1 MIEIRKAYPTD
12 AYVLVQIRDEAWKR
26 DYYDILTSDIIHNKN
41 KNVEENIRHLQDQIR
56 ENNRILVALD
66 GDKIVGFVFYA
77 KVQGDY
83 YENAEIREIYV
94 LPDYQRKGIGK
105 KLFDGAVRELKKLKY
120 TSFIVS
126 CPIHNKNID
135 FFTHLGGV
143 NKGNKTEKMYGHSF
157 TCEVI
162 YFDIVVDNESNQ
174 VTSNEWNQLY
184 IKAQEYLTRLN
195 SFNKEVA
202 VLLSDSGN
210 YYFGIGIGDKV
221 CPIEGALSSM
231 YLSDDRKISKIL
243 IMDQKSN
250 LVLPCG
256 KCRDLLIRLG
266 EDNVSILFDYGSLK
280 TMTMR
285 ELNPY
290 YKDSEKNKIF

>member
-26 DYYDILTSDIIHNKN
+26 EYYDILTSDIIHNKDR
-41 KNVEENIRHLQDQIR
+41 NVNENIRHLQDQIT
-56 ENNRILVALD
+56 ENNRIIVALD

-83 YENAEIREIYV
+83 YDNAEIREIYV
-94 LPDYQRKGIGK
+94 VPEYQRKGIGR
-105 KLFDGAVRELKKLKY
+105 KLFDEAVKELKKLKY
-120 TSFIVS
+120 NSFIVS
-126 CPIHNKNID
+126 CPIHNKSME
-135 FFTHLGGV
+135 FFIHLGGIK
-143 NKGNKTEKMYGHSF
+143 KGNHTEKMYGHSF
-157 TCEVI
+157 TCEII
-162 YFDIVVDNESNQ
+162 YFDIA
-174 VTSNEWNQLY
+174 SNETNQITDNDWNQLY
-184 IKAQEYLTRLN
+184 IKAQEQLHRLN
-195 SFNKEVA
+195 QFNKEVA
-202 VLLSDSGN
+202 VLLSDSGH

-266 EDNVSILFDYGSLK
+266 EDNALILFDYGSLK

>member
-1 MIEIRKAYPTD
+1 MIEIRKAYPID
-12 AYVLVQIRDEAWKR
+12 ASVLVKIRDLAWKA
-26 DYYDILTSDIIHNKN
+26 DYYDVLTNEIIHDKD
-41 KNVEENIRHLQDQIR
+41 KNVLENIRHLEEQIR
-56 ENNRILVALD
+56 ENNRILVAVD

-77 KVQGDY
+77 KVQGDSY
-83 YENAEIREIYV
+83 DNAEIREIYV

-105 KLFDGAVRELKKLKY
+105 KLFDGAVNELKRLRY

-126 CPIHNKNID
+126 CPIHNKSMD
-135 FFTHLGGV
+135 FFIHLGGIK
-143 NKGNKTEKMYGHSF
+143 KGNKTEKMYGHAF
-157 TCEVI
+157 VCEVI
-162 YFDIVVDNESNQ
+162 YFDIVSSDNS
-174 VTSNEWNQLY
+174 SLDNEWNQLY
-184 IKAQEYLTRLN
+184 IKAQEQVLRLN
-195 SFNKEVA
+195 DFNKEVA
-202 VLLSDSGN
+202 VLLSDSGH
-210 YYFGIGIGDKV
+210 YYLGIGIGDKV

-243 IMDQKSN
+243 IMNKTGK

-266 EDNVSILFDYGSLK
+266 DAEASILFDYDSLK